1 MARIEMVDSVM
12 FLNVAKAGVTEAEM
26 QVFNE
31 PDSLFISFE
40 SESVDAN
47 IVFTEKRT
55 FRLRSG
61 YGWY

>member
-1 MARIEMVDSVM
+1 MVDSVM

-55 FRLRSG
+55 FRLR
-61 YGWY
+61 